1 GYRLLWPAF
10 EVRCDP
16 PLRLPAGRPGGGNRP
31 GCEGRPRH
39 RKDEGSVGG
48 RRFGPPGGRSP
59 AARHNHGHLTV
70 NQFGRKLWQ
79 SIVLAFRPA
88 IFNLQVLALDIAY
101 LFQSLAERAQ
111 TDRVHFTRCVAE
123 EPDHRHR
130 LLRACRERPRDGRAA
145 EERDDLAPAAH
156 SITSS
161 AAACRVSGTSRP
173 SAFAVLR
180 LITSSNLVGC
190 VTGKLLGCSPLRIR
204 PT

>member
-1 GYRLLWPAF
+1 MCGLA
-10 EVRCDP
+10 
-16 PLRLPAGRPGGGNRP
+16 
-31 GCEGRPRH
+31 
-39 RKDEGSVGG
+39 
-48 RRFGPPGGRSP
+48 
-59 AARHNHGHLTV
+59 V

-130 LLRACRERPRDGRAA
+130 LLRPRGERPRGCRAA
-145 EERDDLAPAAH
+145 EKRDELATLH

-161 AAACRVSGTSRP
+161 ARASRVGGTVRP
-173 SAFAVLR
+173 SALTVLR
-180 LITSSNLVGC
+180 LMTSSNLVGAC
-190 VTGKLLGCSPLRIR
+190 TGRSAGFAPRRMRS
-204 PT
+204 T